1 MNPHVED
8 LLYQAGLIAD
18 GCWDELGTYEREAI
32 EQLVIIAVRDCAN
45 LADEAEPYKAADL
58 IKKHFGVEG

>member
-18 GCWDELGTYEREAI
+18 GCWEELDTYTQEAI
-32 EQLVIIAVRDCAN
+32 ERLIIIAVRECAN

-58 IKKHFGVEG
+58 IKKHFGVES